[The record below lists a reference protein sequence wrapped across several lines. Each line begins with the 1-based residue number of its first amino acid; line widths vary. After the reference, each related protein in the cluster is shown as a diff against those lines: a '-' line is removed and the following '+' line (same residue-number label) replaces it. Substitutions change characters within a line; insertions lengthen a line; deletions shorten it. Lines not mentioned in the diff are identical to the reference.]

1 MEELCRRIA
10 ASDLEID
17 NALDAAFAVEIDGTT
32 SSVLA
37 ELGYVYRMSAGYT
50 THLLD
55 LIITTATADSLSL
68 NNLTLDQIQISLSS
82 GEERPECI
90 QVILR
95 LFSETPHE
103 RNIPS
108 VYLLIQAFSLSPTKI
123 TRWHGIRTLS
133 SLNGSMST
141 FTFAHK

>member
-1 MEELCRRIA
+1 MKELRRRIA
-10 ASDLEID
+10 ASDLETD
-17 NALDAAFAVEIDGTT
+17 TALNTAFAVEIDGTT
-32 SSVLA
+32 RSVLA
-37 ELGYVYRMSAGYT
+37 ELGYVYRMSAEYT

-82 GEERPECI
+82 DEERSECI

-103 RNIPS
+103 RI
-108 VYLLIQAFSLSPTKI
+108 SPVCI
-123 TRWHGIRTLS
+123 C
-133 SLNGSMST
+133 
-141 FTFAHK
+141 